1 MSSADIYREIILD
14 YYRNPR
20 NYGKISDPDIAQR
33 DSNPLCGDEL
43 EMHLNIK
50 DDKVADVKFTGKGC
64 AISQASASMLTELI
78 MGKDFEYVKKLT
90 KEDILDNLGLHDL
103 GPARIKCALLSLKV
117 LKSGLYTYIVDK
129 LKDTAS
135 ADQIKEQASGLY

>member
-20 NYGKISDPDIAQR
+20 NFGKIENPDIAMR

-43 EMHLNIK
+43 EMHINIK
-50 DDKVADVKFTGKGC
+50 DNKVSDVKFTGKGC

-78 MGKDFEYVKKLT
+78 MGKDFEYVKKLA
-90 KEDILDNLGLHDL
+90 KEDILDNLGLPDL

-117 LKSGLYTYIVDK
+117 LKYGVYSYLTEK
-129 LKDTAS
+129 LKDIVS
-135 ADQIKEQASGLY
+135 ADKIKEEAAKLF

>member
-20 NYGKISDPDIAQR
+20 NYGKIENPDISKR

-43 EMHLNIK
+43 EMHINLK
-50 DDKVADVKFTGKGC
+50 DNKVTDVKFTGKGC

-78 MGKDFEYVKKLT
+78 MGKDFDYVKKLT
-90 KEDILDNLGLHDL
+90 KEEILENLGLPDL

-117 LKSGLYTYIVDK
+117 LKYGIYSYVSEK
-129 LKDTAS
+129 LKDSAS
-135 ADQIKEQASGLY
+135 ADKIKEEASGLF

>member
-20 NYGKISDPDIAQR
+20 NYGKIQDPDIAQR

-117 LKSGLYTYIVDK
+117 LKSGLYSYLVNK

-135 ADQIKEQASGLY
+135 AEQIKEQASGLY

>member
-20 NYGKISDPDIAQR
+20 NYGKIQDPDISQR

-117 LKSGLYTYIVDK
+117 LKSGLYSYIIDK

>member
-1 MSSADIYREIILD
+1 LSSADIYREIILD

-20 NYGKISDPDIAQR
+20 NYGKIQNPDVAQK

-50 DDKVADVKFTGKGC
+50 DNKVADVKFTGKGC

-78 MGKDFEYVKKLT
+78 MGKDFDYVKKLS

-117 LKSGLYTYIVDK
+117 LKSGLYSYLTEK

-135 ADQIKEQASGLY
+135 ADKIKEEASGLY

>member
-20 NYGKISDPDIAQR
+20 NYGKLPSPDIAQR

-50 DDKVADVKFTGKGC
+50 DNKVVDVKFTGKGC

-78 MGKDFEYVKKLT
+78 MGKDFEAVKKLS

-117 LKSGLYTYIVDK
+117 LKSGLYSYLVEKI
-129 LKDTAS
+129 KDTAS
-135 ADQIKEQASGLY
+135 ADKMKEEASGLY

>member
-1 MSSADIYREIILD
+1 LSSADIYREIILD

-20 NYGKISDPDIAQR
+20 NYGKIQNPDVAQK

-50 DDKVADVKFTGKGC
+50 DNKVADVKFTGKGC

-78 MGKDFEYVKKLT
+78 MGKDFDYVKKLS

-117 LKSGLYTYIVDK
+117 LKSGLYSYLTEK
-129 LKDTAS
+129 LKDTVS
-135 ADQIKEQASGLY
+135 ADKIKEEASGLY